1 MIAQNTER
9 QWFEGTIER
18 NTALMTDTDLAWLNT
33 TRAQARD
40 LISELPLP
48 HRKQEAWRY
57 TNLDSLLAQQYFYQD
72 APITALDVDDIE
84 QWIYPASDSYRL
96 VFANG
101 RYSQELRHLMI

>member
-40 LISELPLP
+40 LI
-48 HRKQEAWRY
+48 
-57 TNLDSLLAQQYFYQD
+57 
-72 APITALDVDDIE
+72 PITR
-84 QWIYPASDSYRL
+84 P
-96 VFANG
+96 
-101 RYSQELRHLMI
+101 